1 MKSLNNLR
9 KNLKN
14 KLSKLIY
21 SKNIFLIC
29 GLGNPGKG
37 YTNTRHNIGFNL
49 IDKLSNFYNFLPFK
63 KDTKKEVL
71 KGDINHQS
79 CLLMKPLNFMN
90 LSGQPIQ
97 EIVNFYKIDK
107 KKIYIIHDDLDLELG
122 KVKLK
127 FGGGN
132 GGHNGLS
139 NIDEMMGKDYN
150 RIRIGINHPG
160 SKDLVSNYVLNKF
173 TNDEMSLIETKL
185 DKVTEN
191 FNTLLDDQVLFL
203 TKLAED
209 N

>member
-1 MKSLNNLR
+1 M
-9 KNLKN
+9 
-14 KLSKLIY
+14 
-21 SKNIFLIC
+21 FLIC
-29 GLGNPGKG
+29 GLGNPGKD
-37 YTNTRHNIGFNL
+37 YINTRHNIGFNL
-49 IDKLSNFYNFLPFK
+49 IDKLSSFYNFLPFK
-63 KDTKKEVL
+63 KDSKKEVL
-71 KGDINHQS
+71 KGEINHQK
-79 CLLMKPLNFMN
+79 CLFMKPLNFMN

-107 KKIYIIHDDLDLELG
+107 KKIYVIHDDLDLELG

-139 NIDEMMGKDYN
+139 NIDEMIGNNYN

-160 SKDLVSNYVLNKF
+160 SKDLVSSYVLNKF
-173 TNDEMSLIETKL
+173 TKDEINTIEKKL
-185 DKVTEN
+185 DKVTNN
-191 FNTLLDDQVLFL
+191 FNILLDDQVLFL

>member
-1 MKSLNNLR
+1 MNFTLVKFKITLEH
-9 KNLKN
+9 
-14 KLSKLIY
+14 
-21 SKNIFLIC
+21 IFLAVVQNNY
-29 GLGNPGKG
+29 G
-37 YTNTRHNIGFNL
+37 
-49 IDKLSNFYNFLPFK
+49 DKIPWLYFITTQAKFKDIFYFHFFHARKTFTDEN
-63 KDTKKEVL
+63 
-71 KGDINHQS
+71 
-79 CLLMKPLNFMN
+79 
-90 LSGQPIQ
+90 
-97 EIVNFYKIDK
+97 K

-139 NIDEMMGKDYN
+139 NIDEMIGNNYN

-173 TNDEMSLIETKL
+173 TNDEMNIIEKKL
-185 DKVTEN
+185 DKVTDN
-191 FNTLLDDQVLFL
+191 FNILLDDQVLFL